1 MEQPE
6 ETHMVGQCDVCGG
19 ITDENLIAT
28 CIKCN
33 ISTEHSYCMRILP
46 MEFRDGWVCESCEVI
61 SPKADEEEGIM
72 ASCSDLVHH
81 DVMHPA
87 GPSRVLDDSGW
98 QAHSR
103 RQKPVETGKVKFI
116 ANEEVIR
123 LSSAVR
129 SQRSTFS
136 SKPRQLNFMAPIPQ
150 RTPFGSRILT
160 PKFPMSAIKANS
172 SIMPSRTVNPSRCGG
187 SVKMQSI
194 AKIIQQTSPIFKD
207 SKVIGETKTSVA
219 SGNEHIGEK
228 QLTDVLVGET
238 SYKKMESKTGKEPL
252 TISTMRQSSPISSPD
267 SEERDL
273 VNIFDSLNLKPSNLP
288 ARDAPWKGGFIL
300 DAATPGEFI
309 GGFQARP
316 PCKVHPKAYAF
327 SQKMP
332 LILNANW
339 LPRSSIWTTI
349 FQDDDPVLEDVA
361 LYIFPDENIE
371 RSRENHARL
380 INRMENQDSMM
391 RICFDGKGVELLIFT
406 SASLQ
411 LDSRVADFLW
421 GIFRCIKKDVA
432 HNKVHEGLPS
442 TVDQE
447 NVDDN
452 KTLDMEVD
460 MVGGKMV
467 GRVDI
472 VVPRDSK
479 VIWNTKSSS
488 EMKTTC
494 GLQKNLGKDEGKIPP
509 ETLEEEESAGPP
521 GFS

>member
-6 ETHMVGQCDVCGG
+6 ETHMVNVGQCDVCGG

-61 SPKADEEEGIM
+61 SPKAYEEEDIM
-72 ASCSDLVHH
+72 ASSADLVHH

-87 GPSRVLDDSGW
+87 GPSRVLYDSGW

-129 SQRSTFS
+129 SQR
-136 SKPRQLNFMAPIPQ
+136 
-150 RTPFGSRILT
+150 
-160 PKFPMSAIKANS
+160 
-172 SIMPSRTVNPSRCGG
+172 
-187 SVKMQSI
+187 
-194 AKIIQQTSPIFKD
+194 
-207 SKVIGETKTSVA
+207 GETKTSVA

-288 ARDAPWKGGFIL
+288 ARDVPWKGGFIL

-339 LPRSSIWTTI
+339 LPRSSIWTAI

-361 LYIFPDENIE
+361 LYFFPDENIE

-406 SASLQ
+406 SGSLQ